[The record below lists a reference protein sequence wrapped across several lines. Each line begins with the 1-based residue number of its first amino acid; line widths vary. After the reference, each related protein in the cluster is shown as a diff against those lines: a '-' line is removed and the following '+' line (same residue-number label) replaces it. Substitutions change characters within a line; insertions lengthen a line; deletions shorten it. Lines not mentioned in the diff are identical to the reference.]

1 MPPHTDG
8 VFTKRETKRNA
19 TCMRRL
25 FCVLKTLIKRKK
37 NYNEDSELRTEQ
49 LPWIVKGHA
58 LLSPF

>member
-1 MPPHTDG
+1 MAFLRN
-8 VFTKRETKRNA
+8 VKRNE
-19 TCMRRL
+19 TPPVCGGF

-49 LPWIVKGHA
+49 LPYWIVKGHA